1 MRVLLQ
7 LYMDNC
13 ADTTFCALQRGL
25 PRFFYRLRE
34 MMNQMYGKYQLR
46 EAAGFW
52 WLIDMTQTGEDFAA
66 PLQLNETGAMLFRG
80 LCEGLDEEELADR
93 LASGYG
99 LLVKEAREDV
109 AAFAAQLAANGIRFV

>member
-1 MRVLLQ
+1 
-7 LYMDNC
+7 
-13 ADTTFCALQRGL
+13 
-25 PRFFYRLRE
+25 
-34 MMNQMYGKYQLR
+34 MNQMYGKYQLR

-80 LCEGLDEEELADR
+80 LCEALDEDR

-99 LLVKEAREDV
+99 LLVREAREDV